1 MEKQKVC
8 IIGGGLS
15 GIITAHVLAGLNLD
29 VDLVTGSKE
38 ENIKSNRT
46 TAISQENYNFL
57 KKLKIVTSSQI
68 DFWPCSKMQLYSKN
82 KIGKFEEIFKINKNK
97 NPEEKILYM
106 INNAQVVTN
115 LIRKI
120 KKVKSINLKSEKNVS
135 NIVSNGLLKSLKFKN
150 LDSSKYN
157 LIIICTGSGSN
168 IIKKNLQNE
177 AFHHTYDEWAV
188 TAIVKHISF
197 KNDTVRQIFLD
208 NQIFAFLP
216 ISSNRTSIVCSIKKN
231 LVKDFYKNNE
241 IKNFFRKEIN
251 KYAKVFLSK
260 PRLSSKIEYKDLN
273 FMIRNKCYVNRVL
286 LFGDSLHLAHPL
298 VGQGFNMIL
307 RDLIILEKIL
317 KNKLNLGLDIGS
329 LDVLE
334 EFSNEIKPRNFV
346 YSIGIDFLRKT
357 FAINDKSFKSFRNLI
372 ISNLGKNNFAKDF
385 AYDVANRGIR
395 F

>member
-1 MEKQKVC
+1 MKKQKVC

-15 GIITAHVLAGLNLD
+15 GLITAHVLAELNLD

-168 IIKKNLQNE
+168 ILKKNLQNE
-177 AFHHTYDEWAV
+177 VFHHTYDEWAV
-188 TAIVKHISF
+188 TAIVKHTSF

-216 ISSNRTSIVCSIKKN
+216 ISNNRTSIVCSIKKN

-241 IKNFFRKEIN
+241 IKNFFKKEIN
-251 KYAKVFLSK
+251 KYAKVFLNK

-334 EFSNEIKPRNFV
+334 EFSDEIKPRNFV